1 MTALPLIAPE
11 VGPPIENGACGL
23 LAVTA
28 AVASIWTLRA
38 TVPVT
43 EGSTPRDRVIHGG
56 TTDELEVEEVKPA
69 LQACLGD
76 LQRLHAGLAVELQ
89 ARIQLR
95 DVEERGA
102 EQGHDEHQHEPHHE
116 GAASLV
122 AERPRHP
129 SPERLARQCRLP
141 PVTSVTPNVSG
152 RLVPSL
158 SVKVILAPGT
168 VAHDWFATEHT
179 EKASHVP
186 PAAVQGVT
194 GESDQGVH
202 VDPGAHAADSATRD
216 PSSRL
221 ATGVQGS
228 VDA

>member
-1 MTALPLIAPE
+1 
-11 VGPPIENGACGL
+11 
-23 LAVTA
+23 
-28 AVASIWTLRA
+28 
-38 TVPVT
+38 
-43 EGSTPRDRVIHGG
+43 
-56 TTDELEVEEVKPA
+56 
-69 LQACLGD
+69 
-76 LQRLHAGLAVELQ
+76 
-89 ARIQLR
+89 
-95 DVEERGA
+95 
-102 EQGHDEHQHEPHHE
+102 
-116 GAASLV
+116 V

-129 SPERLARQCRLP
+129 SPERPSWRARPGGARQCRLP

-152 RLVPSL
+152 RLVPSF

-216 PSSRL
+216 PSSMF

-228 VDA
+228 IDA